1 MWFGEW
7 WGTNY
12 YYEIWSFWGISTSVL
27 WKGKYPLRQFLGFH
41 VYFDLGFLFVFDF
54 RNRELYLISCV
65 FWASF
70 FPAFFLGGRFWFFSF
85 PFFGC
90 WENSG
95 LGNWNGKEIFFFK
108 YTVTQIVS
116 FIRLKQFDQ
125 VFSWDMSIEISKFEI
140 CLKFEAFRL
149 DLAQSGIGLTSV
161 LLRAM

>member
-1 MWFGEW
+1 M
-7 WGTNY
+7 
-12 YYEIWSFWGISTSVL
+12 
-27 WKGKYPLRQFLGFH
+27 
-41 VYFDLGFLFVFDF
+41 
-54 RNRELYLISCV
+54 

-70 FPAFFLGGRFWFFSF
+70 FPAFFWGGGGDFDFFLFLSLVAGKIQGLEIGMERSF
-85 PFFGC
+85 F
-90 WENSG
+90 
-95 LGNWNGKEIFFFK
+95 FFFK
-108 YTVTQIVS
+108 YTVSQIVS

>member
-1 MWFGEW
+1 MC
-7 WGTNY
+7 
-12 YYEIWSFWGISTSVL
+12 
-27 WKGKYPLRQFLGFH
+27 
-41 VYFDLGFLFVFDF
+41 DF

-70 FPAFFLGGRFWFFSF
+70 FWGGGGRRFLFFSF

-108 YTVTQIVS
+108 YTVSQIVS

-125 VFSWDMSIEISKFEI
+125 VFSWHMSIGISKFEI